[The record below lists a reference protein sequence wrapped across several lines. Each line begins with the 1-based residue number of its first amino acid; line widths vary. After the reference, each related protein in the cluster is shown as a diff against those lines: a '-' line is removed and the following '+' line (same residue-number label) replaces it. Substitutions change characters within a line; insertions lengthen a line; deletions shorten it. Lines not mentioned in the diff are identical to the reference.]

1 MRIDYESTLIRWN
14 AAVEAFR
21 LNLSEIARNSGIS
34 RQHVTNILSGA
45 SVPSMPVAQRV
56 DKAIEEAVDRRKEAL
71 SKIVDRKERKNAT

>member
-1 MRIDYESTLIRWN
+1 MRIDYDATLLRWN

-21 LNLSEIARNSGIS
+21 LNLSEIARTSGIS

-45 SVPSMPVAQRV
+45 AVPSMPVAQRI

-71 SKIVDRKERKNAT
+71 AKMMEGGGT